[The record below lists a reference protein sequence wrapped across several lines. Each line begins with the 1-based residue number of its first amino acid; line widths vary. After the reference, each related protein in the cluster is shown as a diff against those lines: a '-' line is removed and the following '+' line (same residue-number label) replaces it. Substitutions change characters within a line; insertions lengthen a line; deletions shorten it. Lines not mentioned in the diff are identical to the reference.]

1 VNDPGSGARLR
12 PSAGGR
18 VVQVSV
24 PHVMSLSSALRGR
37 VQVSLGS
44 GHAACLRVCS
54 TQRCHRSTWSR
65 VRDRQRALRTA
76 QVTCPGRLAAAGT
89 GRHQTEGHSRRR
101 RLASE
106 RLSDAVLR
114 ALFERRFPPGFA
126 GLDVFAETAPVETIV
141 SREVLSLVRS
151 TCVRREQ
158 DGG

>member
-1 VNDPGSGARLR
+1 MSCRCRPRCAGAYK
-12 PSAGGR
+12 
-18 VVQVSV
+18 SV
-24 PHVMSLSSALRGR
+24 W
-37 VQVSLGS
+37 
-44 GHAACLRVCS
+44 AAVTRRVCGYAA
-54 TQRCHRSTWSR
+54 RSVVTARRGHVSAT
-65 VRDRQRALRTA
+65 DNALRTA